1 MIMWPGLK
9 RRERGARAE
18 KLARRYLEQQG
29 LKFREAN
36 FHCRQG
42 EIDLIMQ
49 DDESL
54 VFVEVRYR
62 GNDRYGSAA
71 ETVDRTKQRKLV
83 TTALYYL
90 QTRPELAKLATRFDI
105 IAISGDTP
113 TPTIDWHPNAI
124 QVQDPT

>member
-1 MIMWPGLK
+1 MIMLPGLK
-9 RRERGARAE
+9 RRERGVQAE
-18 KLARRYLEQQG
+18 KLARRYLERQG
-29 LKFREAN
+29 LTFREAN

-49 DDESL
+49 DSETL

-71 ETVDRTKQRKLV
+71 ETVDRAKQRKLV
-83 TTALYYL
+83 ATALYYL

-113 TPTIDWHPNAI
+113 TPNIDWHQNAI